1 MKILNLSKLSV
12 LILELKK
19 GHSCSLK
26 SKYFLSEL
34 KFFFH
39 TKSFNIMYCSRLKP
53 YILCDLLKKNV
64 IPKLFF
70 SC

>member
-1 MKILNLSKLSV
+1 MKILNLFKLSV

-34 KFFFH
+34 KFFL
-39 TKSFNIMYCSRLKP
+39 SY
-53 YILCDLLKKNV
+53 
-64 IPKLFF
+64 
-70 SC
+70 